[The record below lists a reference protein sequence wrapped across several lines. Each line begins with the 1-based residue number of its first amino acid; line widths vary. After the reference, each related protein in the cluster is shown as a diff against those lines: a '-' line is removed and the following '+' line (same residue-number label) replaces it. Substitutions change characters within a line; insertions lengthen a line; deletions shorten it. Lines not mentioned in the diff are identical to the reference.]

1 MHLFV
6 TMSGF
11 TSFTPPTF
19 LALNFRILHLF
30 ISMFLIV
37 IFKAMKAM
45 KALKAAVLFT
55 VCRVSL
61 KLGTTVDP

>member
-6 TMSGF
+6 AMSGF

-37 IFKAMKAM
+37 IFKAMKA
-45 KALKAAVLFT
+45 AVLFT